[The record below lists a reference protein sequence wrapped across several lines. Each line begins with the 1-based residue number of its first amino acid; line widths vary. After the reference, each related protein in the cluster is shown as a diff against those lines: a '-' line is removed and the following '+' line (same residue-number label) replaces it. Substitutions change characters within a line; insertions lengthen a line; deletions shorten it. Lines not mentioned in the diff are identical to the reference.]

1 MRSRIPS
8 LLLVL
13 AAALALVA
21 LAGCGSSKKSNAS
34 GAISVPSTATTDTTA
49 STPATTASTTTT
61 QNGPCKTVA
70 QPNPKGP
77 QHLAK
82 PTLKLDPS
90 KTWTATMVTNCGSFT
105 IKLDVK
111 RAPKTASSFASLS
124 QKGFYDNLIFH
135 RIAPGFVIQGGD
147 PQGDGS
153 GGPGYQVV
161 EAPPKN
167 LKYTQGVVAMAKTAT
182 DPNGASGSQ
191 FFVVTAP
198 DAQLPPQYALLGR
211 VTKGYKVVE
220 TIANLPLQTQDP
232 SGSAPVDPVVISKV
246 TIKSS

>member
-13 AAALALVA
+13 AAALALLA
-21 LAGCGSSKKSNAS
+21 LAGCGSSKKSSS
-34 GAISVPSTATTDTTA
+34 GFVSTPTTATTA
-49 STPATTASTTTT
+49 STPATTASTSTTA
-61 QNGPCKTVA
+61 QNGPCKTVS

-77 QHLAK
+77 QHLPK

-182 DPNGASGSQ
+182 DPDGASGSQ

-211 VTKGYKVVE
+211 VTQGYKVVD

-232 SGSAPVDPVVISKV
+232 SGAPPVDPVVISKV
-246 TIKSS
+246 TIKSG

>member
-1 MRSRIPS
+1 MRTRIPS

-21 LAGCGSSKKSNAS
+21 LAGCGSSKKSSSS
-34 GAISVPSTATTDTTA
+34 GFVSTPTTDTTA
-49 STPATTASTTTT
+49 STPDTTASTATTS
-61 QNGPCKTVA
+61 QKGPCKSVA
-70 QPNPKGP
+70 KPSPKGP
-77 QHLAK
+77 QNLPK
-82 PTLKLDPS
+82 PTLKLDPA
-90 KTWTATMVTNCGSFT
+90 KQWTATMVTNCGTFT

-111 RAPKTASSFASLS
+111 RAPKTSASFASLS
-124 QKGFYDNLIFH
+124 EKGFYDNLIFH

-161 EAPPKN
+161 EAPPKT
-167 LKYTQGVVAMAKTAT
+167 LKYTQGVVAMAKTGT
-182 DPNGASGSQ
+182 DPAGASGSQ

-198 DAQLPPQYALLGR
+198 DAQLPPEYALLGR
-211 VTKGYKVVE
+211 VVKGYKVVD

-246 TIKSS
+246 TIKGR